1 MGECMKTLEFKSPSG
16 NQMIATLETDE
27 ENGNQVANVFNV
39 TDRDFICT
47 VIHNQQQGFAVITKG
62 AIGISFESLEIVREF
77 MKEAQ

>member
-16 NQMIATLETDE
+16 NQMIATLETHD
-27 ENGNQVANVFNV
+27 GMQVANVFNV

>member
-1 MGECMKTLEFKSPSG
+1 MKTLEFKSPSG
-16 NQMIATLETDE
+16 NQMIATLETHD
-27 ENGNQVANVFNV
+27 GMQVANVFNV

>member
-1 MGECMKTLEFKSPSG
+1 MKTLEFKSPSG
-16 NQMIATLETDE
+16 NQMIATLETHD
-27 ENGNQVANVFNV
+27 GMQVANVFNV

-47 VIHNQQQGFAVITKG
+47 VIHNKQQGFAVITKG